1 MTVNIDMREQFI
13 NDTCILFQRLGEG
26 VDLQK
31 VRSILVMATN
41 NYQMQ
46 KTTTEVAVYTGNEN
60 EKVLKAFL
68 VAKKVNGCTFRT
80 INYYKLTIEQFFRK
94 TGKHISE
101 INANDIRVYF
111 AERELSDKVSAQTRD
126 NERRNLSSFFTWLLD
141 EEYITKNPM
150 KKISKI
156 KGQKQKKKAFSEMEI
171 EKIRQA
177 ARQSKKPEKYTA
189 FVEIMLSTGCRVGE
203 ISRIKA
209 EEVKVDLVV
218 VHGKGQKDRNCYLNA
233 KAKLAIKNWMETD
246 EFKKHAEMGNPY
258 LFARQRTDGQHRYAP
273 TDIGTI
279 ESTIRNLGKVAG
291 VENTHP
297 HRFRRTFAT
306 KALKR
311 GMPIEQVSKALGH
324 ESLETTQIYLD
335 LDENSLK
342 EAHQKYVE

>member
-1 MTVNIDMREQFI
+1 MTVNVDMREQFI
-13 NDTCILFQRLGEG
+13 NDTCVLFQRLDEG
-26 VDLQK
+26 ADLQK

-80 INYYKLTIEQFFRK
+80 VNYYKLTIEQFFRK
-94 TGKHISE
+94 TGKNIFD

-126 NERRNLSSFFTWLLD
+126 NERRNLSSFFTWLMD
-141 EEYITKNPM
+141 EEYISKNPM
-150 KKISKI
+150 RKISKI

-177 ARQSKKPEKYTA
+177 ARQSKKPEKYIA
-189 FVEIMLSTGCRVGE
+189 FIEIMLSTGCRVGE
-203 ISRIKA
+203 ISGIKA
-209 EEVKVDLVV
+209 EEVKDDLVV

-233 KAKLAIKNWMETD
+233 KAKLAIKNWMATN
-246 EFKKHAEMGNPY
+246 EFKKHAEMGNQY
-258 LFARQRTDGQHRYAP
+258 LFARQRTDGHHRYRP
-273 TDIGTI
+273 IDIGSV
-279 ESTIRNLGKVAG
+279 ESAIRELGKTAG

-324 ESLETTQIYLD
+324 ESIETTQIYLD

-342 EAHQKYVE
+342 EAHKKYVE